1 MVSTAKKRD
10 RYWKTFTRS
19 PFVQDRRLGARIL
32 LIASAPKPKPITTM
46 PVARPFL
53 SGNHLATVATG
64 VT

>member
-1 MVSTAKKRD
+1 MNATPSHANTV
-10 RYWKTFTRS
+10 TRLPPDQS
-19 PFVQDRRLGARIL
+19 HSAGATSL
-32 LIASAPKPKPITTM
+32 LISSAPKPKPMMTR